1 MYAKKHHVRV
11 FIFSGLLGLLLA
23 GCAANVGKAIKV
35 SDEQL
40 AKYGALSAADAIAA
54 LERRVN
60 EAMKADMPFL
70 APNYYRGAS
79 EILGD
84 IRKSPEKKPKDELI
98 GNIAKADAILDK
110 GQTMMSVVQSR
121 LVNELALKGQMD
133 KDNVA
138 KVYPKE
144 YEKSIGEL
152 SSLIEKIELGKA
164 DNIDKDKIELIKM
177 MQALDV
183 KAIQYTALHESEV
196 INEDTRSKDG
206 EKLAPATL
214 AEAQRIY
221 LDAGSRIAQAPHDEA
236 LVKRAGADTLF
247 AARHARYVNLRVLIL
262 QEKIKESIEP
272 IVLEEEK
279 RLFDISTALGHK
291 DLRDQPIEKQAG
303 EIAQAATEVTQGQQK
318 ARQTIGAV
326 SEQSKALEGR
336 LKEANDAMQ
345 RANELLDL
353 KDVQLADK
361 NSQLSGKD
369 AQFSEKNAKL
379 SEKDALISEKNAQL
393 AEKEAQLKIL
403 NDRIAQLEGQNKL
416 LAEEKTAKVK
426 GKTAK

>member
-1 MYAKKHHVRV
+1 MYVNKLHAWT
-11 FIFSGLLGLLLA
+11 FFFSGLLGLLLA

-40 AKYGALSAADAIAA
+40 AKYGTLSTTDAIAA
-54 LERRVN
+54 LEGRVN
-60 EAMKADMPFL
+60 EAMKANMPFL

-84 IRKSPEKKPKDELI
+84 IRKSPEKKSKDELI
-98 GNIAKADAILDK
+98 GSIAKADAILDK

-121 LVNELALKGQMD
+121 LVNELALKVQMD

-144 YEKSIGEL
+144 YEKSISEL
-152 SSLIEKIELGKA
+152 SSLIEKIELGRA
-164 DNIDKDKIELIKM
+164 DNIDKDKIGLIKT

-183 KAIQYTALHESEV
+183 RAIQYTALHESEL

-206 EKLAPATL
+206 EELAPATL

-221 LDAGSRIAQAPHDEA
+221 LDAANRIAQAPHDEA
-236 LVKRAGADTLF
+236 LVNRAGSDTLF
-247 AARHARYVNLRVLIL
+247 AARHARYVNLRVLTL

-279 RLFDISTALGHK
+279 RLLEISTALGHK

-303 EIAQAATEVTQGQQK
+303 EIAQVAAETVQGQQK
-318 ARQTIGAV
+318 SKQAIVAV
-326 SEQSKALEGR
+326 SDQSKDLENR

-345 RANELLDL
+345 RANEILDL

-361 NSQLSGKD
+361 N
-369 AQFSEKNAKL
+369 ARL
-379 SEKDALISEKNAQL
+379 SEKDALISEINSKLSEKDAHTSEKNAQL
-393 AEKEAQLKIL
+393 AEKDAQLKNL
-403 NDRIAQLEGQNKL
+403 NDRIAQLEGQNKSL
-416 LAEEKTAKVK
+416 VEEKTAKVK
-426 GKTAK
+426 GKAAK

>member
-11 FIFSGLLGLLLA
+11 FIFSGLFGLLLA
-23 GCAANVGKAIKV
+23 GCAANVGKTIKV

-40 AKYGALSAADAIAA
+40 ARYGTLSAADAIAA

-221 LDAGSRIAQAPHDEA
+221 LDAGNRIAQTPHDEA

>member
-1 MYAKKHHVRV
+1 MHSIKHQARV
-11 FIFSGLLGLLLA
+11 FIYSGLLGLLLA
-23 GCAANVGKAIKV
+23 GCAANVGKTVKV

-40 AKYGALSAADAIAA
+40 AKYGTLSTADAIAA
-54 LERRVN
+54 LDGRVN
-60 EAMKADMPFL
+60 EAKKANMPFL

-98 GNIAKADAILDK
+98 ASIAKADAILDK
-110 GQTMMSVVQSR
+110 GLTMMSVVQSR
-121 LVNELALKGQMD
+121 LVNELALKNQMD

-138 KVYPKE
+138 MVYPKE
-144 YEKSIGEL
+144 YDKSISEL

-183 KAIQYTALHESEV
+183 RAIQYTALHESEV

-221 LDAGSRIAQAPHDEA
+221 LDAANRIAQAPHDEA
-236 LVKRAGADTLF
+236 LVKRARTDSLF
-247 AARHARYVNLRVLIL
+247 AARHARYVNLRVLAM

-272 IVLEEEK
+272 VALEEEK
-279 RLFDISTALGHK
+279 RLLNISTALGHK
-291 DLRDQPIEKQAG
+291 DLRDQPIEEQAG
-303 EIAQAATEVTQGQQK
+303 EIAHVAAETVQGQQK
-318 ARQTIGAV
+318 SRQTIVAV
-326 SEQSKALEGR
+326 SDQSKDLENR

-345 RANELLDL
+345 RANEILDL
-353 KDVQLADK
+353 KDVQLADR
-361 NSQLSGKD
+361 
-369 AQFSEKNAKL
+369 NARL
-379 SEKDALISEKNAQL
+379 SEKDAQLSELNAKLAERDARFSEKNAQL
-393 AEKEAQLKIL
+393 AEKDAQLKTL
-403 NDRIAQLEGQNKL
+403 NDRIAQLEGQNKA
-416 LAEEKTAKVK
+416 LAQEKTAKVK
-426 GKTAK
+426 SKATK